1 MYIYMIE
8 SVGLLI
14 NYLLLAS
21 VTVKCFVCVRL
32 RLNV

>member
-14 NYLLLAS
+14 NYLLLAG